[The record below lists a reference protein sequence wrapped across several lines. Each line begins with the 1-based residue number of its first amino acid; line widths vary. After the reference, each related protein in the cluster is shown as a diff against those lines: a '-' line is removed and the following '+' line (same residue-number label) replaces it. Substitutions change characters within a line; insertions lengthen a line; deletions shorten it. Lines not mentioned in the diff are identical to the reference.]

1 MRTPCRALLTIA
13 VAFFAGPL
21 SAAEQIRPVAVFA
34 AASLTDA
41 VTEVGAAFTKETGIP
56 VKSSFAA
63 SSALAR
69 QIESGAPVGVFFSAD
84 EEWMDYL
91 QKKRLLIPGTRRDVL
106 ANKLVLIAPADST
119 AKVRITSGP
128 ALLAALGSAH
138 IATGDPDSVPVG
150 KYAKTALIKLG
161 VWNQVQGQ
169 LVRAENVRSALAFV
183 ARGEAPFGIVYLT
196 DANVE
201 KKVRLLD
208 AFPQDSHPPIR
219 YPIAAVATAND
230 NERRFVTFVS
240 GQTAATI
247 FEKYGFTLVR

>member
-1 MRTPCRALLTIA
+1 MLAAA
-13 VAFFAGPL
+13 VFAGPL
-21 SAAEQIRPVAVFA
+21 AAAQQIRPVAVFA

-119 AKVRITSGP
+119 AEVRITSGA
-128 ALLAALGSAH
+128 ALLAAVGNAH

-161 VWNQVQGQ
+161 VWNQVQGK

-219 YPIAAVATAND
+219 YPIAAVAKAND

-240 GQTAATI
+240 SQTATTI